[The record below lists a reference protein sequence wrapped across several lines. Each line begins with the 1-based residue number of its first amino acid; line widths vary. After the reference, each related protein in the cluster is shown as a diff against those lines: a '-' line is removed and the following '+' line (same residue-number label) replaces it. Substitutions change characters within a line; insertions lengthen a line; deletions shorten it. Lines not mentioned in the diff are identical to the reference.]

1 MSIVKTVKVCPS
13 HTIKDVKT
21 MLRVGFFPDIPPRS
35 RLEYDI
41 QMINDYQ
48 KMQDVDCSKLSLEL
62 SKKVSLNIAKGIYL
76 L

>member
-1 MSIVKTVKVCPS
+1 
-13 HTIKDVKT
+13 

-48 KMQDVDCSKLSLEL
+48 KMQDVDGSKLSLEL
-62 SKKVSLNIAKGIYL
+62 SKEVSLNIAKGIYL